1 VRPKFPNAA
10 QLAGQVQVIWANLG
24 GFGAQSVPLVPPD
37 LLPNLGQTQVANN
50 EILN

>member
-10 QLAGQVQVIWANLG
+10 QVQVIWANLG

-37 LLPNLGQTQVANN
+37 LLPKFGTDPSSKQ
-50 EILN
+50 